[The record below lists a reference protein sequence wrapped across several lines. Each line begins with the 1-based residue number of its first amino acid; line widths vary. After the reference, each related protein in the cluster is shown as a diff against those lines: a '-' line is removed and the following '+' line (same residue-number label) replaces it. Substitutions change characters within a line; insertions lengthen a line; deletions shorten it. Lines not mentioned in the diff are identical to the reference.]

1 MLVLC
6 WLVYKESDGMYC
18 LICKRHCHCKAEIYC
33 TKPATRYR
41 KEAILD
47 HVRSKN
53 HKAAELEELV
63 QKISPFEKD
72 LQEKKQYADE
82 VYDAAFKSMYWI
94 AKEELP
100 NNKFVSLINLIE
112 STKNEPFQPQRN
124 RIDQRNDGSY
134 WRCNPRRP
142 CTTGT

>member
-1 MLVLC
+1 MIIDRSTSYNERTGLW

-18 LICKRHCHCKAEIYC
+18 LICKRHCHFKAEIYC
-33 TKPATRYR
+33 TK
-41 KEAILD
+41 LD

-63 QKISPFEKD
+63 QNISPFEKD

-94 AKEELP
+94 AKEAGNTFRQTLC
-100 NNKFVSLINLIE
+100 KLTTIIQFVHCSWYL
-112 STKNEPFQPQRN
+112 
-124 RIDQRNDGSY
+124 DQLSFRV
-134 WRCNPRRP
+134 
-142 CTTGT
+142 